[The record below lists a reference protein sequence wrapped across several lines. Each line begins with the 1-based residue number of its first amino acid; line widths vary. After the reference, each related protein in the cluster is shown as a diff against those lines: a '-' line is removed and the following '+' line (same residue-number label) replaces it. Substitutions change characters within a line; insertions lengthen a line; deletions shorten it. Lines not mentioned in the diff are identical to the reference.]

1 MLELYIPANLF
12 YPELPGGSLQ
22 YSRYAP
28 FLRER
33 GISLTVFTP
42 KRKHHEE
49 NETEFKTIRII
60 RKTLPSGLNTL
71 QEQMALVEFAGES
84 AMGSSGRRIVIQPI
98 GTFANTP
105 RSLSQLWKWRLRSIP
120 LVRHFTQVPRPPE
133 GTAVSKIRARF
144 RERIGLSP
152 FSRLLMCSSEMGRA
166 FQVASGI
173 SGKRIEV
180 IPNGIDD
187 TVFHP
192 IEAPAKRAL
201 RTSLGLPPTGP
212 IVLSVSSIIPRKG
225 IDLLVAAWESVLQRH
240 PDALLVL
247 VGSNTVRPTVGNP
260 EARSNV
266 ATYLESIRASVAALS
281 RPESVRFAG
290 EVENVQD
297 YYRAADLFAF
307 ASLQEGLPS
316 AVMEAMSSGLPSVLA
331 PFHGFPA
338 PGEEYGS
345 PNLHYVA
352 STHEPDSIAT
362 GMLRL
367 LDSVADRKRLGSE
380 AAKWIRNTQQMDQAA
395 DRLVS
400 VYESLWS
407 PSPSS
412 KKA

>member
-1 MLELYIPANLF
+1 MLELYIPANFF

-105 RSLSQLWKWRLRSIP
+105 RSLSKLWKWRLRGIP
-120 LVRHFTQVPRPPE
+120 LVRHFTQVPRTPE
-133 GTAVSKIRARF
+133 GTVTSKVRARL
-144 RERIGLSP
+144 RERLGLSP
-152 FSRLLMCSSEMGRA
+152 FSKLLMCSAEMGRA
-166 FQVASGI
+166 FQAASGI

-180 IPNGIDD
+180 IPNGIDN
-187 TVFHP
+187 TIFHS
-192 IEAPAKRAL
+192 IEASAKMAL
-201 RTSLGLPPTGP
+201 RISLGLPANGP
-212 IVLSVSSIIPRKG
+212 IVLSVCSIIPRKG
-225 IDLLVAAWESVLQRH
+225 VDLLVAAWESVLRRH
-240 PDALLVL
+240 PDASLVL
-247 VGSNTVRPTVGNP
+247 VGSNTVRPTFGTP

-266 ATYLESIRASVAALS
+266 TSYLESIRASVAALS
-281 RPESVRFAG
+281 RPESVYFAG
-290 EVENVQD
+290 EVENVQN

-338 PGEEYGS
+338 PGEEYGF
-345 PNLHYVA
+345 PDLQYLP
-352 STHEPDSIAT
+352 STHEPASIAT
-362 GMLRL
+362 GIRRL
-367 LDSVADRKRLGSE
+367 LDSAGERKRIGLE
-380 AAKWIRNTQQMDQAA
+380 AAQWIRKTQQMDQAA
-395 DRLVS
+395 DRLAS
-400 VYESLWS
+400 IYESLF
-407 PSPSS
+407 